1 MEIGSIPK
9 NNKDRGQENHMASEL
24 IINVTFNEIRMA
36 FLENSIPVEFF
47 IERKNDKNIVGN
59 IYKGRVVRI
68 VPGMDAAFID
78 VGLEKSAFLYV
89 GDILLDKS
97 MYEEYEDAEF
107 VPQLEIVER
116 IEGVLEEGQEI
127 IVQVSREPIGQKG
140 TRVTS
145 KITLPGRLLVL
156 MPSTQHIGVSRRI
169 EQEEERKRL
178 AAVLKNLC
186 PKGFGLI
193 ARTASE
199 GKLEEELASDL
210 GFLQRVWESI
220 HNKAKHVRAPSILH
234 QDLGMILRV
243 IRDLHSHNLKKI
255 VVDNES
261 VYLKIKEFLKEYL
274 PEKGCEAIYFNEKD
288 PIFEAF
294 GIEIDI
300 AKLTQKKIWLK
311 SGGYIV
317 FDYTEALTV
326 IDVNTGR
333 YLGKKDLEDTI
344 LRTNLEAVKEIA
356 YQIRLRNI
364 GGIIVVDF
372 IDMEHKESKEMVFQT
387 LVEALKKDR
396 IKTFAYPISEIGLVQ
411 ITRKRTRHNIVDML
425 TEVCPNCDGAGY
437 TKSRYTVCYEVL
449 RELLSFCRKEEV
461 KNVNV
466 YLAPEVASFI
476 YEEEKTSIE
485 NIENTY
491 ETKVNIIAKPE
502 FSINKYH
509 VEKAR

>member
-1 MEIGSIPK
+1 
-9 NNKDRGQENHMASEL
+9 MASEL

-36 FLENSIPVEFF
+36 FLENGIPVEFF
-47 IERKNDKNIVGN
+47 IERKNDKNMVGN
-59 IYKGRVVRI
+59 IHKGKVVRI
-68 VPGMDAAFID
+68 VPGMDAAFVD

-89 GDILLDKS
+89 GDILLDRA
-97 MYEEYEDAEF
+97 MYEEYEDTDF
-107 VPQLEIVER
+107 VPQVNER

-178 AAVLKNLC
+178 ANVLKEIC

-199 GKLEEELASDL
+199 GKNEEELASDL
-210 GFLQRVWESI
+210 NFLQRIWESI
-220 HNKAKHVRAPSILH
+220 QKKAKHVRAPSILH

-243 IRDLHSHNLKKI
+243 IRDLHSHNLKRI
-255 VVDNES
+255 VVDDES
-261 VYLKIKEFLKEYL
+261 VFLKVKEFLKEYL
-274 PEKGCEAIYFNEKD
+274 PEEGCEAVCFNEKD
-288 PIFEAF
+288 PVFEAF

-333 YLGKKDLEDTI
+333 YLGRKDLEDTI

-372 IDMEHKESKEMVFQT
+372 IDMERKESREMVFQT
-387 LVEALKKDR
+387 LVDALKKDR

-411 ITRKRTRHNIVDML
+411 ITRKRTRHNIVNML
-425 TEVCPNCDGAGY
+425 TEMCPNCDGVSY
-437 TKSRYTVCYEVL
+437 IKSRYTVCYEVL
-449 RELLSFCRKEEV
+449 RELLSLCRKEGG
-461 KNVNV
+461 KKVNL

-476 YEEEKTSIE
+476 YEEEKNSIE
-485 NIENTY
+485 HIETTY
-491 ETKVNIIAKPE
+491 ETKINIIANPAL
-502 FSINKYH
+502 SINRFH
-509 VEKAR
+509 IEKSH

>member
-1 MEIGSIPK
+1 
-9 NNKDRGQENHMASEL
+9 MASEL

-234 QDLGMILRV
+234 QDLDRK
-243 IRDLHSHNLKKI
+243 S
-255 VVDNES
+255 VV
-261 VYLKIKEFLKEYL
+261 
-274 PEKGCEAIYFNEKD
+274 
-288 PIFEAF
+288 
-294 GIEIDI
+294 
-300 AKLTQKKIWLK
+300 
-311 SGGYIV
+311 
-317 FDYTEALTV
+317 
-326 IDVNTGR
+326 
-333 YLGKKDLEDTI
+333 
-344 LRTNLEAVKEIA
+344 
-356 YQIRLRNI
+356 
-364 GGIIVVDF
+364 
-372 IDMEHKESKEMVFQT
+372 
-387 LVEALKKDR
+387 
-396 IKTFAYPISEIGLVQ
+396 
-411 ITRKRTRHNIVDML
+411 
-425 TEVCPNCDGAGY
+425 
-437 TKSRYTVCYEVL
+437 
-449 RELLSFCRKEEV
+449 
-461 KNVNV
+461 
-466 YLAPEVASFI
+466 
-476 YEEEKTSIE
+476 
-485 NIENTY
+485 
-491 ETKVNIIAKPE
+491 
-502 FSINKYH
+502 
-509 VEKAR
+509 